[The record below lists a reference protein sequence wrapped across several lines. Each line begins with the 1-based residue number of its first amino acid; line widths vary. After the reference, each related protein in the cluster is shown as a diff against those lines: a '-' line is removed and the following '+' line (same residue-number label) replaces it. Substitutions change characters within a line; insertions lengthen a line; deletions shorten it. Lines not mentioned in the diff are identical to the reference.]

1 MVKQYFKQAFSMLR
15 DNKLLGLISILGT
28 AMAICMIM
36 VIVITYQL
44 RVKNYPP
51 EDNRDRMLYVR
62 WGGRSFNDENHG
74 NGYLSLRTIKECL
87 LPLKTPEAVSFFSPI
102 RNQLASLPGG
112 KGKKDCMMLFTD
124 NVFWDVF
131 NFDFISGSPY
141 TQAEVASG
149 IKKAVITATMARR
162 LYGTTDAVG
171 QTIMISYKPYTVC
184 GVVKDVSTI
193 ACTAYAE
200 VWVPYSSV
208 PTDMLADDAWAENIT
223 GWFHAVILAH
233 SPADF
238 DAIGLEM
245 NNLLARYNSS
255 LKEYKLSL
263 YDQPDTQLELQIK
276 GSYAVGPDKGK
287 TILQYLLVIAIL
299 LLVPAINLSGTTLSQ
314 MRNRLS
320 EIGVRKAFGATKGR
334 LLVQILSENMFLTLI
349 GGALGLVFSYMAIY
363 LMRTWLLSNSFGSV
377 ASVFGGTP
385 DLSVGEL
392 FNPVI
397 FLYAFLFCLLLN
409 LLSAGI
415 PAYRMS
421 QKDVVEALNEY

>member
-1 MVKQYFKQAFSMLR
+1 MLR
-15 DNKLLGLISILGT
+15 DNKLLSLISILGT

-44 RVKNYPP
+44 RVKNYSP
-51 EDNRDRMLYVR
+51 EDNRDRTLYVR
-62 WGGRSFNDENHG
+62 WGGRSFSTENHG

-87 LPLKTPEAVSFFSPI
+87 LPMKTPEAISFFSPI

-112 KGKKDCMMLFTD
+112 KEKKDCLMLFTD
-124 NVFWDVF
+124 DVFWEVF

-149 IKKAVITATMARR
+149 IKKAVITATMARH
-162 LYGTTDAVG
+162 LYGTTDAAG

-193 ACTAYAE
+193 ARTAYAE
-200 VWVPYSSV
+200 VWLPYSSV
-208 PTDMLADDAWAENIT
+208 PTDMLADDAWAESIT
-223 GWFHAVILAH
+223 GWFHAVILAR

-238 DAIGLEM
+238 DAIGQEM

-276 GSYAVGPDKGK
+276 GLGAVGPDKEK

-334 LLVQILSENMFLTLI
+334 LLVQILSENMFLTLL
-349 GGALGLVFSYMAIY
+349 GGALGLVFSYIAIY

-385 DLSVGEL
+385 QLSVGEL

>member
-1 MVKQYFKQAFSMLR
+1 MLR
-15 DNKLLGLISILGT
+15 DNKLLSLISILGT

-44 RVKNYPP
+44 RVKNYSP
-51 EDNRDRMLYVR
+51 EDNRDRTLYVR
-62 WGGRSFNDENHG
+62 WGGRSFSTENHG

-87 LPLKTPEAVSFFSPI
+87 LPMKTPEAVSFFSPI

-112 KGKKDCMMLFTD
+112 KEKKDCMMLFTD
-124 NVFWDVF
+124 DVFWEVF

-149 IKKAVITATMARR
+149 IKKAVITATMARH

-193 ACTAYAE
+193 ARTAYAE
-200 VWVPYSSV
+200 VWLPYSSV
-208 PTDMLADDAWAENIT
+208 PTDMLADDAWAESIT

-238 DAIGLEM
+238 DAIGQEM

-276 GSYAVGPDKGK
+276 GLGAVGPDKEK

-334 LLVQILSENMFLTLI
+334 LLVQILSENMFLTLL
-349 GGALGLVFSYMAIY
+349 GGALGLVFSYIAIY
-363 LMRTWLLSNSFGSV
+363 LMRTWLLSNSFGAV
-377 ASVFGGTP
+377 ATVFGGTP
-385 DLSVGEL
+385 ELSVGEL

>member
-1 MVKQYFKQAFSMLR
+1 MLKQYFKQAFSMLR
-15 DNKLLGLISILGT
+15 DNKLLSLISILGT

-44 RVKNYPP
+44 RVKNYSP
-51 EDNRDRMLYVR
+51 EDNRDRTLYVR
-62 WGGRSFNDENHG
+62 WGGRSFSTENHG

-87 LPLKTPEAVSFFSPI
+87 LPMKTPEAISFFSPI

-112 KGKKDCMMLFTD
+112 KEKKDCMMLFTD
-124 NVFWDVF
+124 DVFWEVF

-149 IKKAVITATMARR
+149 IKKAVITATMARH
-162 LYGTTDAVG
+162 LYGTTDAAG

-193 ACTAYAE
+193 ARTAYAE
-200 VWVPYSSV
+200 VWLPYSSV
-208 PTDMLADDAWAENIT
+208 PTDMLADDAWAESIT

-238 DAIGLEM
+238 EAIGQEM

-276 GSYAVGPDKGK
+276 GLGAVGPDKEK

-334 LLVQILSENMFLTLI
+334 LLVQILSENMFLTLL
-349 GGALGLVFSYMAIY
+349 GGALGLVFSYIAIY
-363 LMRTWLLSNSFGSV
+363 LMRTWLLSNSFGAV
-377 ASVFGGTP
+377 ATVFGGTP
-385 DLSVGEL
+385 ELSVGEL

>member
-1 MVKQYFKQAFSMLR
+1 MLR
-15 DNKLLGLISILGT
+15 DNKLLSLISILGT

-44 RVKNYPP
+44 RVKNYSP
-51 EDNRDRMLYVR
+51 EDNRDRTLYVR
-62 WGGRSFNDENHG
+62 WGGRSFSTENHG

-87 LPLKTPEAVSFFSPI
+87 LPMKTPEAVSFFSPI

-112 KGKKDCMMLFTD
+112 KEKKDCLMLFTD
-124 NVFWDVF
+124 DVFWEVF

-141 TQAEVASG
+141 TKAEVASG
-149 IKKAVITATMARR
+149 IKKAVITATMARH

-193 ACTAYAE
+193 ARTAYAE
-200 VWVPYSSV
+200 VWLPYSSV
-208 PTDMLADDAWAENIT
+208 PTDMLADDAWAESIT
-223 GWFHAVILAH
+223 GWFHAVILAR
-233 SPADF
+233 SPDDF
-238 DAIGLEM
+238 DAIGQEM

-276 GSYAVGPDKGK
+276 GLGAVGPDKEK

-334 LLVQILSENMFLTLI
+334 LLVQILSENMFLTLL
-349 GGALGLVFSYMAIY
+349 GGALGLVFSYIAIY
-363 LMRTWLLSNSFGSV
+363 LMRTWLLSNSFGAV
-377 ASVFGGTP
+377 ATVFGGTP
-385 DLSVGEL
+385 ELSVGEL

>member
-1 MVKQYFKQAFSMLR
+1 MLKQYFKQAFSMLR
-15 DNKLLGLISILGT
+15 DNKLLSLISILGT

-44 RVKNYPP
+44 RVKNYSP
-51 EDNRDRMLYVR
+51 EDNRDRTLYVR
-62 WGGRSFNDENHG
+62 WGGRSFSTENHG

-87 LPLKTPEAVSFFSPI
+87 LPMKTPEAVSFFSPI

-112 KGKKDCMMLFTD
+112 KEKKDCLMLFTD
-124 NVFWDVF
+124 DVFWEVF

-141 TQAEVASG
+141 TKAEVASG
-149 IKKAVITATMARR
+149 IKKAVITATMARH
-162 LYGTTDAVG
+162 LYGTTDAAG

-193 ACTAYAE
+193 ARTAYAE
-200 VWVPYSSV
+200 VWLPYSSV
-208 PTDMLADDAWAENIT
+208 PTDMLADDAWAESIT
-223 GWFHAVILAH
+223 GWFHAVILAR

-238 DAIGLEM
+238 DAIGQEM

-276 GSYAVGPDKGK
+276 GLGAVGPDKEK

-334 LLVQILSENMFLTLI
+334 LLVQILSENMFLTLL
-349 GGALGLVFSYMAIY
+349 GGALGLVFSYIAIY

-385 DLSVGEL
+385 QLSVGEL

>member
-1 MVKQYFKQAFSMLR
+1 MLR
-15 DNKLLGLISILGT
+15 DNKLLSLISILGT

-44 RVKNYPP
+44 RVKNYSP
-51 EDNRDRMLYVR
+51 EDNRDRTLYVR
-62 WGGRSFNDENHG
+62 WGGRSFSTENHG

-87 LPLKTPEAVSFFSPI
+87 LPMKTPEAVSFFSPI

-112 KGKKDCMMLFTD
+112 KEKKDCLMLFTD
-124 NVFWDVF
+124 DVFWEVF

-141 TQAEVASG
+141 TKAEVASG
-149 IKKAVITATMARR
+149 IKKAVITATMARH
-162 LYGTTDAVG
+162 LYGTTDAAG

-193 ACTAYAE
+193 ARTAYAE
-200 VWVPYSSV
+200 VWLPYSSV
-208 PTDMLADDAWAENIT
+208 PTDMLADDTWAESIT
-223 GWFHAVILAH
+223 GWFHAVILAR

-238 DAIGLEM
+238 DAIGQEM

-276 GSYAVGPDKGK
+276 GLGAVGPDKEK

-334 LLVQILSENMFLTLI
+334 LLVQILSENMFLTLL
-349 GGALGLVFSYMAIY
+349 GGALGLVFSYIAIY

-385 DLSVGEL
+385 QLSVGEL

>member
-1 MVKQYFKQAFSMLR
+1 MLR
-15 DNKLLGLISILGT
+15 DNKLLSLISILGT

-44 RVKNYPP
+44 RVKNYSP
-51 EDNRDRMLYVR
+51 EDNRDRTLYVR
-62 WGGRSFNDENHG
+62 WGGRSFSTENHG

-87 LPLKTPEAVSFFSPI
+87 LPMKTPEAVSFFSPI

-112 KGKKDCMMLFTD
+112 KEKKDCMMLFTD
-124 NVFWDVF
+124 DVFWEVF

-149 IKKAVITATMARR
+149 IKKAVITATMARH

-193 ACTAYAE
+193 ARTAYAE
-200 VWVPYSSV
+200 VWLPYSSV
-208 PTDMLADDAWAENIT
+208 PTDMLADDAWAESIT

-238 DAIGLEM
+238 EAIGQEM

-276 GSYAVGPDKGK
+276 GLGAVGPDKEK

-334 LLVQILSENMFLTLI
+334 LLVQILSENMFLTLL
-349 GGALGLVFSYMAIY
+349 GGALGLVFSYIAIY
-363 LMRTWLLSNSFGSV
+363 LMRTWLLSNSFGAV
-377 ASVFGGTP
+377 ATVFGGTP
-385 DLSVGEL
+385 ELSVGEL

>member
-1 MVKQYFKQAFSMLR
+1 MLR
-15 DNKLLGLISILGT
+15 DNKLLSLISILGT

-44 RVKNYPP
+44 RVKNYSP
-51 EDNRDRMLYVR
+51 EDNRDRTLYVR
-62 WGGRSFNDENHG
+62 WGGRSFSTENHG

-87 LPLKTPEAVSFFSPI
+87 LPMKTPEAVSFFSPI

-112 KGKKDCMMLFTD
+112 KEKKDCMMLFTD
-124 NVFWDVF
+124 DVFWEVF

-149 IKKAVITATMARR
+149 IKKAVITATMARH
-162 LYGTTDAVG
+162 LYGTTDAAG

-193 ACTAYAE
+193 ARTAYAE
-200 VWVPYSSV
+200 VWLPYSSV
-208 PTDMLADDAWAENIT
+208 PTDMLADDAWAESIT

-238 DAIGLEM
+238 DAIGQEM

-276 GSYAVGPDKGK
+276 GLGAVGPDKEK

-334 LLVQILSENMFLTLI
+334 LLVQILSENMFLTLL
-349 GGALGLVFSYMAIY
+349 GGALGLVFSYIAIY
-363 LMRTWLLSNSFGSV
+363 LMRTWLLSNSFGAV
-377 ASVFGGTP
+377 ATVFGGTP
-385 DLSVGEL
+385 ELSVGEL

>member
-1 MVKQYFKQAFSMLR
+1 MLR
-15 DNKLLGLISILGT
+15 DNKLLSLISILGT

-44 RVKNYPP
+44 RVKNYSP
-51 EDNRDRMLYVR
+51 EDNRDRTLYVR
-62 WGGRSFNDENHG
+62 WGGRSFSTENHG

-87 LPLKTPEAVSFFSPI
+87 LPMKTPEAISFFSPI

-112 KGKKDCMMLFTD
+112 KEKKDCMMLFTD
-124 NVFWDVF
+124 DVFWEVF

-149 IKKAVITATMARR
+149 IKKAVITATMARH
-162 LYGTTDAVG
+162 LYGTTDAAG

-193 ACTAYAE
+193 ARTAYAE
-200 VWVPYSSV
+200 VWLPYSSV
-208 PTDMLADDAWAENIT
+208 PTDMLADDAWAESIT
-223 GWFHAVILAH
+223 GWFHAVILAR

-238 DAIGLEM
+238 DAIGQEM

-276 GSYAVGPDKGK
+276 GLGAVGPDKEK
-287 TILQYLLVIAIL
+287 TILQYLLVITIL

-334 LLVQILSENMFLTLI
+334 LLVQILSENMFLTLL
-349 GGALGLVFSYMAIY
+349 GGALGLVFSYIAIY

-377 ASVFGGTP
+377 ATVFGGTP
-385 DLSVGEL
+385 QLSVGEL

>member
-1 MVKQYFKQAFSMLR
+1 MLR
-15 DNKLLGLISILGT
+15 DNKLLSLISILGT

-44 RVKNYPP
+44 RVKNYSP
-51 EDNRDRMLYVR
+51 EDNRDRTLYVR
-62 WGGRSFNDENHG
+62 WGGRSFSTENHG

-87 LPLKTPEAVSFFSPI
+87 LPMKTPEAVSFFSPI

-112 KGKKDCMMLFTD
+112 KEKKDCLMLFTD
-124 NVFWDVF
+124 DVFWEVF

-149 IKKAVITATMARR
+149 IKKAVITATMARH
-162 LYGTTDAVG
+162 LYGTTDAAG

-193 ACTAYAE
+193 ARTAYAE
-200 VWVPYSSV
+200 VWLPYSSV
-208 PTDMLADDAWAENIT
+208 PTDMLADDAWAESIT
-223 GWFHAVILAH
+223 GWFHAVILAR

-238 DAIGLEM
+238 DAIGQEM

-276 GSYAVGPDKGK
+276 GLGAVGPDKEK

-334 LLVQILSENMFLTLI
+334 LLVQILSENMFLTLL
-349 GGALGLVFSYMAIY
+349 GGALGLVFSYIAIY

-385 DLSVGEL
+385 QLSVGEL

>member
-1 MVKQYFKQAFSMLR
+1 M
-15 DNKLLGLISILGT
+15 
-28 AMAICMIM
+28 
-36 VIVITYQL
+36 
-44 RVKNYPP
+44 
-51 EDNRDRMLYVR
+51 R
-62 WGGRSFNDENHG
+62 WGGRSFNNENHG

-112 KGKKDCMMLFTD
+112 KEKKDCMMLFTD
-124 NVFWDVF
+124 DVFWEVF

-149 IKKAVITATMARR
+149 IKKAVITATMARH
-162 LYGTTDAVG
+162 LYGTTDAAG

-193 ACTAYAE
+193 ARTAYAE
-200 VWVPYSSV
+200 VWLPYSSV
-208 PTDMLADDAWAENIT
+208 PTDMLADDAWAESIT

-238 DAIGLEM
+238 DAIGQEM

-276 GSYAVGPDKGK
+276 GLGAVGPDKEK

-334 LLVQILSENMFLTLI
+334 LLVQILSENMFLTLL
-349 GGALGLVFSYMAIY
+349 GGALGLVFSYIAIY

-377 ASVFGGTP
+377 ATVFGGTP
-385 DLSVGEL
+385 ELSVGEL